1 MRLTGALFAFPPFLT
16 PWVSVP
22 AVQVVVYY
30 CRGCLRYLNPPNS
43 WVTADLESRELLQL
57 LLKKLKG
64 LDKVTAACW
73 LQPRILS
80 SALACSRYQLYSWVA
95 NRRTWHDRPPS

>member
-1 MRLTGALFAFPPFLT
+1 MTNRHLTDT
-16 PWVSVP
+16 PASAACP
-22 AVQVVVYY
+22 HAHAPLQVVVYY

-64 LDKVTAACW
+64 LDKVAGACRSPA
-73 LQPRILS
+73 PRCVPSLGL
-80 SALACSRYQLYSWVA
+80 LAREPCKTYTR
-95 NRRTWHDRPPS
+95 